1 MLGPSRVGKTSLIAS
16 IFEGAK
22 DELLVGTP
30 FNIKPKNLATEK
42 KLANLS
48 KVLKSSI
55 DAGSFNSGAVPGT
68 QEPSQFTF
76 DLFLVGKHK
85 IDILEFVLLDFPGG
99 WIDPVDRPEQREKE
113 WKDCLDFIHDSAV
126 LIIPIESPVLMEPST
141 ESQRRSIV
149 YNTHSE
155 QIKEVVAEWA
165 KFRNSHYPSEP
176 STIIFAPVKCESY
189 FTDNGFTSNKDSSV
203 LLYQKVQKHYEDVMN
218 TANKEFK
225 ENLQALKMTYI
236 PVDTIGCVEI
246 VDGVWS
252 KEDGGDWLRFSANY
266 AIRKDAQIRRKGGED
281 IFITLMANLLEAQN
295 NRQAAELLQAK
306 DELKGAEEA
315 KEQAKKDEYWWDSVL
330 GKIGYETERTKR
342 TKHLDQKS
350 GQKQDVVKQKEES
363 LSLLKKELISK
374 LGGMSCS
381 SRTKS
386 C

>member
-1 MLGPSRVGKTSLIAS
+1 M
-16 IFEGAK
+16 
-22 DELLVGTP
+22 
-30 FNIKPKNLATEK
+30 KNS
-42 KLANLS
+42 N
-48 KVLKSSI
+48 
-55 DAGSFNSGAVPGT
+55 
-68 QEPSQFTF
+68 
-76 DLFLVGKHK
+76 
-85 IDILEFVLLDFPGG
+85 
-99 WIDPVDRPEQREKE
+99 
-113 WKDCLDFIHDSAV
+113 
-126 LIIPIESPVLMEPST
+126 
-141 ESQRRSIV
+141 
-149 YNTHSE
+149 
-155 QIKEVVAEWA
+155 
-165 KFRNSHYPSEP
+165 
-176 STIIFAPVKCESY
+176 PVKCESY